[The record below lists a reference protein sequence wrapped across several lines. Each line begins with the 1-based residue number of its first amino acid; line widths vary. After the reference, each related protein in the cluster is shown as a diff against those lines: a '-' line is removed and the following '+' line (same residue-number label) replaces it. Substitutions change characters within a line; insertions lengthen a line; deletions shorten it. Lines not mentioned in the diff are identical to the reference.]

1 MFCELWNNRKFYIAN
16 INKSIKFKRKKT
28 MKKYNKIKTSNDH
41 KIFTYGKHELK
52 IHLINFYQIFLILNV
67 EIIAADIS
75 EFDVILNLFWLQ
87 KCNL

>member
-1 MFCELWNNRKFYIAN
+1 
-16 INKSIKFKRKKT
+16 

-52 IHLINFYQIFLILNV
+52 ILLINFYQIFLILNV

-75 EFDVILNLFWLQ
+75 EFDVILNLF
-87 KCNL
+87 